1 MAGVI
6 LRTYLTP
13 DIVDYCIIPYL
24 LPAEE
29 DVKKNYLKVKY
40 HFLLVQHHT
49 FHRTTEFDQSLWI
62 PIALKKKYYHYAKD
76 LFKPPK
82 PMTEWDK
89 LIARLSG
96 PLY

>member
-1 MAGVI
+1 MARLI
-6 LRTYLTP
+6 LRTYLTS
-13 DIVDYCIIPYL
+13 DIVDYCIVPYL

-29 DVKKNYLKVKY
+29 DVKKNYLRVQY
-40 HFLLVQHHT
+40 HFLLVWNYT
-49 FHRTTEFDQSLWI
+49 FRRTGQCDQSLWV

-76 LFKPPK
+76 RFEPPK
-82 PMTEWDK
+82 PMTDWDK